1 MVIIFQ
7 DSVQQSH
14 DIYGAIRY
22 IDRKSLYVYTGYEK
36 ENKKKE
42 YNGAIVH
49 SSGHPIA

>member
-7 DSVQQSH
+7 DSVQRSH
-14 DIYGAIRY
+14 DIYGAM